1 MLSKTSNPAFFP
13 FFTQSASCQAAAA
26 AAMMTVIT
34 VSELSSYR
42 ALLST
47 PEAHY
52 S

>member
-1 MLSKTSNPAFFP
+1 MLSKTSNPTFFP
-13 FFTQSASCQAAAA
+13 FFTQSASCQAAA